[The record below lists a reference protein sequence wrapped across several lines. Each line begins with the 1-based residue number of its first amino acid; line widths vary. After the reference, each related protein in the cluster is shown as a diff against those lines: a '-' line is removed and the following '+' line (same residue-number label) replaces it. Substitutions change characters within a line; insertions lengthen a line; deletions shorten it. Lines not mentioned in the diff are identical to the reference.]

1 MTRYPEVVRE
11 SSHQGAV
18 LPDFAQTTAG
28 TPNRKPLR
36 MNKVKK
42 VLCIYPEPA
51 ELRISALLNRQGM
64 AVDLTEVSLPESL
77 KSAIGQAQWWDLIL
91 CDAEAFFKKDIG
103 SWLDAEK
110 GRLDASLVLLTS
122 SGDRPTPAEGFGCG
136 AADVVQRD
144 DVDHL
149 LMVCEREIR
158 NAAARKQLRELR
170 HSVGVAQSDGA
181 SHLVLATINDLGK
194 ALNTRQGVVSA
205 KAPEDDRPLSV
216 NRIRALIDAGGLTL
230 EYQPIISLKAGEEQR
245 NMFETLVRL
254 KDESGRLLLPD
265 AFLPIA
271 SEAGWM
277 DKIDLWICRQAI
289 AVLEQMQAG
298 GVRDATLFVNLAND
312 TLRCEH
318 QVRAIGAFVTAA
330 HLAPG
335 SIVVEVRKSAFT
347 EAGDGLE
354 RLIAMLHVKRHGLL
368 VEDPKLD
375 DCELL
380 EEHRGAITHVKL
392 PRSVTQGLVEGAAS
406 QQALNAFVRCAH
418 KEGVRV
424 IALAVESA
432 DLMPILFA
440 AGVNGIQGNFT
451 SMPNRELMYPS
462 VRLIDSAPII

>member
-1 MTRYPEVVRE
+1 
-11 SSHQGAV
+11 
-18 LPDFAQTTAG
+18 
-28 TPNRKPLR
+28 

-51 ELRISALLNRQGM
+51 ELRISALLNRQGI
-64 AVDLTEVSLPESL
+64 AVDLTEVSVPESL
-77 KSAIGQAQWWDLIL
+77 KSALGQPQWWDLIL
-91 CDAEAFFKKDIG
+91 CDADAFFKNDIG
-103 SWLDAEK
+103 SLLDAEK
-110 GRLDASLVLLTS
+110 GRLDASLVLLVS
-122 SGDRPTPAEGFGCG
+122 AAGGPTPAEGFGCG
-136 AADVVQRD
+136 AADVVRRD

-158 NAAARKQLRELR
+158 NASARKQLRELR
-170 HSVGVAQSDGA
+170 HSLGVAETDTA
-181 SHLVLATINDLGK
+181 SHLVVATISDLGK
-194 ALNTRQGVVSA
+194 TFSKRHDAALA
-205 KAPEDDRPLSV
+205 KEPGEGRPLDV
-216 NRIRALIDAGGLTL
+216 KRVRALIDAGGLIL
-230 EYQPIISLKAGEEQR
+230 EYQPIIALKSGDEQR

-265 AFLPIA
+265 TFLPVA

-277 DKIDLWICRQAI
+277 DRIDLWICRQAI

-298 GVRDATLFVNLAND
+298 GARDATLFVNLAND
-312 TLRCEH
+312 TLRAEH

-347 EAGDGLE
+347 EASDGLE
-354 RLIAMLHVKRHGLL
+354 RLITMLQVKRHGLL
-368 VEDPKLD
+368 VEDAKLD
-375 DCELL
+375 DCEFL
-380 EEHRGAITHVKL
+380 EAHRGAITHVKL
-392 PRSVTQGLVEGAAS
+392 SRSVTQGLVEGLAS